1 MAKKV
6 LVVDDSKSIVAM
18 VQYALEKVGYQVLT
32 AHDGQEGL
40 ERLKEASGTDIII
53 CDLNMP
59 NMDGLTM
66 LKAVKASPEYA
77 GIPFLMLTTEAQQ
90 SMRQQAKEAGAR
102 AWIIKPFTDE
112 QIRGAVEKF
121 IK

>member
-1 MAKKV
+1 M
-6 LVVDDSKSIVAM
+6 VDDSRSIVAM
-18 VQYALEKVGYQVLT
+18 VQYALEKVGYQVFS
-32 AHDGQEGL
+32 AHDGQDGL
-40 ERLKEASGTDIII
+40 ERLKEAGGADIII

-59 NMDGLTM
+59 NMDGLAM

-112 QIRGAVEKF
+112 QICRAVEKF

>member
-6 LVVDDSKSIVAM
+6 LVVDDSRSIVAM
-18 VQYALEKVGYQVLT
+18 VRYSLEKTGYQVFS

-40 ERLKEASGTDIII
+40 ERLKETGGTDIII

-66 LKAVKASPEYA
+66 LKAVKASSEYV

>member
-1 MAKKV
+1 M
-6 LVVDDSKSIVAM
+6 VDDSKSIVAM
-18 VQYALEKVGYQVLT
+18 VQYALEKAGYQVFS

-40 ERLKEASGTDIII
+40 ERLKETGGTDIII

-66 LKAVKASPEYA
+66 LKAVKASSEYV

>member
-18 VQYALEKVGYQVLT
+18 VRYSLEKTGYQVFS
-32 AHDGQEGL
+32 AHDGQEVL
-40 ERLKEASGTDIII
+40 ERLKEAQGADIII